1 MALDDKLVRKKL
13 EVLLKEESLV
23 EAYLRTYGPRI
34 DMTCIARVKAGAQK
48 APADGSGDGGGGG
61 DKEDPTYQIKVKCPI
76 CNQNNIVCHE
86 LKAKS
91 LTMAPDRFMA
101 PRYQGVKGF
110 RPLNYALFAV
120 TVCPA
125 CLFASP
131 DKRDFIT
138 FSVQT
143 RSENKSQ
150 LGPFV
155 LDELRQKTEERKRL
169 VAPVKDFAPYF
180 NSPRSVEAAVHGYR
194 LAVHRALV
202 EATLETPLA
211 WYKAGMY
218 GLRMA
223 VLLRDSGKPDDA
235 VLKESA
241 DYLSKSFRNSEL
253 KTPEMEYQ
261 LLYVLSALYL
271 RLGDQTQCQ
280 AFMGVLDKTKA
291 ELSKRE
297 KEDPSVNTTHVEKW
311 LEKAKDLWTDREQ
324 PDLWKH

>member
-1 MALDDKLVRKKL
+1 MGLDDKLVRKKL

-23 EAYLRTYGPRI
+23 DLYLRTYGPRL
-34 DMTCIARVKAGAQK
+34 DMAYVAKVKQAQQKTTAEGA
-48 APADGSGDGGGGG
+48 PG
-61 DKEDPTYQIKVKCPI
+61 DKEDPTYQIKLKCPI
-76 CNQNNIVCHE
+76 CNQNDIVCLE

-91 LTMAPDRFMA
+91 LTTVPDRFGA
-101 PRYQGVKGF
+101 VRYQGVKGF
-110 RPLNYALFAV
+110 RPMNYSLAAV

-155 LDELRQKTEERKRL
+155 LDELRQKVEERKMML
-169 VAPVKDFAPYF
+169 APVADFAAHF
-180 NSPRSVEAAVHGYR
+180 RHPRSVEAAIHSYR

-202 EATLETPLA
+202 EASLETPLS

-218 GLRMA
+218 GLRIA
-223 VLLRDSGKPDDA
+223 LLLRDSGKPDDA
-235 VLKESA
+235 ILKESVA
-241 DYLSKSFRNSEL
+241 YLSKSFRNSEL

-261 LLYVLSALYL
+261 LVYTLSALYL
-271 RLGDQTQCQ
+271 RLDDQAQCQ
-280 AFMGVLDKTKA
+280 AFLGVLDKTKA
-291 ELSKRE
+291 DLAKRE
-297 KEDPSVNTTHVEKW
+297 KDDPSVNSGPVEKW
-311 LEKAKDLWTDREQ
+311 LEKAKDLWTDREL

>member
-1 MALDDKLVRKKL
+1 MGLDDKLVRKKL
-13 EVLLKEESLV
+13 EVLLKEPLLV
-23 EAYLRTYGPRI
+23 EQYLRTYGPRL
-34 DMTCIARVKAGAQK
+34 DMNYVAKVKSAQQK
-48 APADGSGDGGGGG
+48 ASSEAGGGG
-61 DKEDPTYQIKVKCPI
+61 DNGDPTYQIKVKCPI
-76 CNQNNIVCHE
+76 CNQNDIICLE

-91 LTMAPDRFMA
+91 LTTTPDRFLS

-110 RPLNYALFAV
+110 RPMNFSLAQV

-131 DKRDFIT
+131 DNRDFIT

-155 LDELRQKTEERKRL
+155 LDELRQKVEERKMMI
-169 VAPVKDFAPYF
+169 APVLDFPNHF
-180 NSPRSVEAAVHGYR
+180 KHPRSVDAAIHSYR

-202 EATLETPLA
+202 EASLETPLA

-218 GLRMA
+218 GLRIA

-235 VLKESA
+235 VLKDSVG
-241 DYLSKSFRNSEL
+241 YLAKSFRNSEL
-253 KTPEMEYQ
+253 KTPELEYQ
-261 LLYVLSALYL
+261 LLYILSALYL
-271 RLGDQTQCQ
+271 RLDDQTNCQ
-280 AFMGVLDKTKA
+280 AFMGVLDKIKA
-291 ELSKRE
+291 DLAKRE
-297 KEDPSVNTTHVEKW
+297 KDDPSVNSGPVEKW
-311 LEKAKDLWTDREQ
+311 LEKAKDLWTDREL

>member
-1 MALDDKLVRKKL
+1 MGLDDKLVRKKL
-13 EVLLKEESLV
+13 EVLLKDPALV
-23 EAYLRTYGPRI
+23 ETYLRTYGPRL
-34 DMTCIARVKAGAQK
+34 DMTYVTKVKAGQQK
-48 APADGSGDGGGGG
+48 ASADGSGSG
-61 DKEDPTYQIKVKCPI
+61 DKEDPTYQIKLKCPI
-76 CNQNNIVCHE
+76 CNQNDIICLE

-91 LTMAPDRFMA
+91 LTTTPDRFGA
-101 PRYQGVKGF
+101 PRFQGVKGF
-110 RPLNYALFAV
+110 RPMNYSLAAV

-131 DKRDFIT
+131 DKRDFVT

-155 LDELRQKTEERKRL
+155 LDELRQKVEERKMML
-169 VAPVKDFAPYF
+169 APVSDFAAHF
-180 NSPRSVEAAVHGYR
+180 RHPRSADAAIHSYR

-202 EATLETPLA
+202 EAAMETTLA

-218 GLRMA
+218 GLRIALM
-223 VLLRDSGKPDDA
+223 LREAGKDDEA

-241 DYLSKSFRNSEL
+241 AYLSKSFRNSEL

-261 LLYVLSALYL
+261 LIYTLCALYL

-280 AFMGVLDKTKA
+280 AFLGVLDRIKA
-291 ELSKRE
+291 ELAKKE
-297 KEDPSVNTTHVEKW
+297 KDDPSVTTSHVEKW
-311 LEKAKDLWTDREQ
+311 LEKAKDLWTDREL